1 MLNFEYKGLRA
12 GKYVQDSIEAL
23 NIEEAAD
30 KLKQQKIIIT
40 KLFRSKKKT
49 KDKKKEPISFSFGSG
64 VKTKE
69 VLLFTKQLATMI
81 RAGLRPLESLQLLE
95 KQITEKNMKKIITAI
110 IKDLK
115 QGNMLSICFE
125 KHPKIFDNIYIN
137 LVRAGEAAGQLD
149 IFLDKIVIAL
159 DKREKIKSKI
169 KGALTYPVILFIVAM
184 AVTGIMLFFVMPK
197 FDKMYQDFDAEL
209 PAITLSVI
217 AMSDFL
223 RSPTGGGV
231 SLILLILFVFA
242 YRYLIKTN
250 YRIKKAWHIF
260 VLKIPVFGLLLKKSI
275 IARVALVLGNLRS
288 AGVDI
293 VETIDIA
300 KSVTTNLVIVEALE
314 NVKKGV
320 FSGEA
325 LGKCVEKEKI
335 FPATFHQLIA
345 VGDETGNLDEML
357 NSLARYYEEE
367 FDDSVANLSTLIE
380 PIMIVFMGVLIGG
393 MLLAMY
399 MPILSMGEA
408 MGG

>member
-1 MLNFEYKGLRA
+1 MLNFEYRGISA
-12 GKYVQDSIEAL
+12 GKYVEGEIEAL
-23 NIEEAAD
+23 NNEEAAD
-30 KLKQQKIIIT
+30 KLKQKKIIIT
-40 KLFRSKKKT
+40 KLFKSKKKT
-49 KDKKKEPISFSFGSG
+49 KEKKKESISFSFGTG

-69 VLLFTKQLATMI
+69 VLLFTKQLSTMI
-81 RAGLRPLESLQLLE
+81 RAGLRSLESLELLE
-95 KQITEKNMKKIITAI
+95 KQIQEKNLKKIITAI
-110 IKDLK
+110 INDLK
-115 QGNMLSICFE
+115 QGNMLSTCFE

-137 LVRAGEAAGQLD
+137 LVRAGEASGKLD
-149 IFLDKIVIAL
+149 IFLNKIVIAL
-159 DKREKIKSKI
+159 EKREKIKSKI

-184 AVTGIMLFFVMPK
+184 VVTGIMLIFVMPN
-197 FDKMYQDFDAEL
+197 FAKMYKSFDAEL
-209 PAITLSVI
+209 PAITLAVMD
-217 AMSDFL
+217 MSDFL
-223 RSPTGGGV
+223 RSPTGGGL
-231 SLILLILFVFA
+231 SLILLILFVFV

-250 YRIKKAWHIF
+250 YKIRKVWHIF
-260 VLKIPVFGLLLKKSI
+260 ILKLPVFGLLLKKSI

-288 AGVDI
+288 AGVEI

-300 KSVTTNLVIVEALE
+300 KSVTTNIMVVEALE

-357 NSLARYYEEE
+357 NALAIYYEEE

-399 MPILSMGEA
+399 MPILSMGQA
-408 MGG
+408 MG

>member
-1 MLNFEYKGLRA
+1 LN
-12 GKYVQDSIEAL
+12 
-23 NIEEAAD
+23 
-30 KLKQQKIIIT
+30 
-40 KLFRSKKKT
+40 
-49 KDKKKEPISFSFGSG
+49 
-64 VKTKE
+64 
-69 VLLFTKQLATMI
+69 
-81 RAGLRPLESLQLLE
+81 
-95 KQITEKNMKKIITAI
+95 
-110 IKDLK
+110 
-115 QGNMLSICFE
+115 
-125 KHPKIFDNIYIN
+125 
-137 LVRAGEAAGQLD
+137 
-149 IFLDKIVIAL
+149 KIVIAL

-197 FDKMYQDFDAEL
+197 FDKMYQSFDAEL

-300 KSVTTNLVIVEALE
+300 KSVTANLVIVEALE

>member
-1 MLNFEYKGLRA
+1 MLNFEYRGISA
-12 GKYVQDSIEAL
+12 GKYVEGKIEAL
-23 NIEEAAD
+23 KNEEAAE
-30 KLKQQKIIIT
+30 KIKKKKIIIT
-40 KLFRSKKKT
+40 KLFKSKKKT
-49 KDKKKEPISFSFGSG
+49 KDKKKESISFSFGTG

-69 VLLFTKQLATMI
+69 VLLFTKQLSTMI
-81 RAGLRPLESLQLLE
+81 RAGLRSLESLELLE
-95 KQITEKNMKKIITAI
+95 KQIQEKNLKKIITAI
-110 IKDLK
+110 INDLK
-115 QGNMLSICFE
+115 QGNMLSTCFE

-137 LVRAGEAAGQLD
+137 LVRAGEASGKLD
-149 IFLDKIVIAL
+149 IFLNKIVIAL
-159 DKREKIKSKI
+159 EKREKIKSKI

-184 AVTGIMLFFVMPK
+184 VVTGIMLIFVMPN
-197 FDKMYQDFDAEL
+197 FAKMYKSFDAEL
-209 PAITLSVI
+209 PAITLAVMD
-217 AMSDFL
+217 MSDFL
-223 RSPTGGGV
+223 RSPTGGGL
-231 SLILLILFVFA
+231 SLILLILFVFV

-250 YRIKKAWHIF
+250 YKIRKVWHIF
-260 VLKIPVFGLLLKKSI
+260 ILKLPVFGLLLKKSI

-288 AGVDI
+288 AGVEI

-300 KSVTTNLVIVEALE
+300 KSVTTNIMVVEALE

-357 NSLARYYEEE
+357 NALAIYYEEE

-399 MPILSMGEA
+399 MPILSMGQA
-408 MGG
+408 MG

>member
-1 MLNFEYKGLRA
+1 MLNFEYRGISE
-12 GKYVQDSIEAL
+12 GKYVEGEIEAL
-23 NIEEAAD
+23 NNEEAAD
-30 KLKQQKIIIT
+30 KLKQKKIIIT
-40 KLFRSKKKT
+40 KLFKSKKKT
-49 KDKKKEPISFSFGSG
+49 KDKKKESISFSFGTG

-69 VLLFTKQLATMI
+69 VLLFTKQLSTMI
-81 RAGLRPLESLQLLE
+81 RAGLRPLESLELLE
-95 KQITEKNMKKIITAI
+95 KQIQEKNLKKIITAI
-110 IKDLK
+110 INDLK
-115 QGNMLSICFE
+115 QGNMLSTCFE

-137 LVRAGEAAGQLD
+137 LVRAGEASGKLD
-149 IFLDKIVIAL
+149 IFLNKIVIAL
-159 DKREKIKSKI
+159 EKREKIKSKI

-184 AVTGIMLFFVMPK
+184 AVTGIMLIFVMPN
-197 FDKMYQDFDAEL
+197 FAKMYKSFDAEL
-209 PAITLSVI
+209 PAITLAVMG
-217 AMSDFL
+217 MSDFL
-223 RSPTGGGV
+223 RSPTGGGL
-231 SLILLILFVFA
+231 SLILLILFVFV

-250 YRIKKAWHIF
+250 YKIRKVWHIF
-260 VLKIPVFGLLLKKSI
+260 ILKLPVFGLLLKKSI

-288 AGVDI
+288 AGVEI

-300 KSVTTNLVIVEALE
+300 KSVTTNIMVVEALE

-357 NSLARYYEEE
+357 NALAIYYEEE

-399 MPILSMGEA
+399 MPILSMGQA
-408 MGG
+408 MG

>member
-1 MLNFEYKGLRA
+1 
-12 GKYVQDSIEAL
+12 
-23 NIEEAAD
+23 
-30 KLKQQKIIIT
+30 
-40 KLFRSKKKT
+40 
-49 KDKKKEPISFSFGSG
+49 
-64 VKTKE
+64 
-69 VLLFTKQLATMI
+69 MI

-95 KQITEKNMKKIITAI
+95 KQIQEKNMKKIITAI
-110 IKDLK
+110 INDLK
-115 QGNMLSICFE
+115 QGNMLSLCFE
-125 KHPKIFDNIYIN
+125 KHPKVFDTIYVN
-137 LVRAGEAAGQLD
+137 LVRAGEAAGKLD
-149 IFLDKIVIAL
+149 IFLNKIVIAL

-169 KGALTYPVILFIVAM
+169 KGALTYPIILFIVAM

-197 FDKMYQDFDAEL
+197 FALMYGDFDAEL

-250 YRIKKAWHIF
+250 YKIRKAWHIF

-275 IARVALVLGNLRS
+275 IARVALVLGNLKS
-288 AGVDI
+288 AGVEI
-293 VETIDIA
+293 VIDIA

-320 FSGEA
+320 YSGEP

-357 NSLARYYEEE
+357 NSLAIYYEEE

-408 MGG
+408 MS